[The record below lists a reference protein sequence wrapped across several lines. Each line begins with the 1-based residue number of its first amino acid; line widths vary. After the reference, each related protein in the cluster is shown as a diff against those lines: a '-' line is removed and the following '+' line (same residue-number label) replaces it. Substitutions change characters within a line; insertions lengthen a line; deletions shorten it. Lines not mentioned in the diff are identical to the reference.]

1 MPAAAPLRAP
11 TGTIWSFWSIEEIA
25 EESPVILLDDVM
37 SELDSRRRSY
47 LLNKIQGRQVFV
59 TCCDQESVDL
69 LEQGQAFYMEK
80 GCIIPKNT
88 KTGQ

>member
-1 MPAAAPLRAP
+1 MKLAEAEALA
-11 TGTIWSFWSIEEIA
+11 EISG
-25 EESPVILLDDVM
+25 ETPMVLLDDVM